1 MSFKLQ
7 RGELFSIKKLY
18 RLQFPQHQKVQWK
31 SIILQQ
37 HIHPRFKFILWLALH
52 NRLATVERL
61 LKFGIQ
67 TPQQCIFCE
76 QVVETFDHLS
86 FKCSLTKELWLR
98 LLRWLGYD
106 RPICDW
112 QSEVEWVSKNAKR
125 RNGQCAIVTCVFGML
140 VNAIWRERNKL
151 RFQGGKFSGFE
162 EAFQVASR
170 SSLFPLPQF
179 AIFLGMFQ
187 TLKVPNEVGASMC

>member
-1 MSFKLQ
+1 M
-7 RGELFSIKKLY
+7 
-18 RLQFPQHQKVQWK
+18 
-31 SIILQQ
+31 
-37 HIHPRFKFILWLALH
+37 HPKFKFILWLALH

-67 TPQQCIFCE
+67 TPHQCIFCE
-76 QVVETFDHLS
+76 QAVETFDHL
-86 FKCSLTKELWLR
+86 FFECSLTKELWLR

-151 RFQGGKFSGFE
+151 RFQGGKLIINNICKEIAIHIHLKGVSIQNWK
-162 EAFQVASR
+162 EALQKINCY
-170 SSLFPLPQF
+170 P
-179 AIFLGMFQ
+179 
-187 TLKVPNEVGASMC
+187 